1 MTASLLASERHEFD
15 DSSSNSNVFE
25 LYVAENE
32 TLDREIL
39 FHIRHLFPY
48 RLLVSFRVA
57 MLRYARNLNG
67 SGKAAQR
74 VSGFS
79 NDFLD
84 PVRV

>member
-48 RLLVSFRVA
+48 RLLVSFVSARIFPSRYVA
-57 MLRYARNLNG
+57 LREKPKWLW
-67 SGKAAQR
+67 
-74 VSGFS
+74 
-79 NDFLD
+79 
-84 PVRV
+84 